1 MAQQTTW
8 LINGTVVTPKG
19 LVRSSIGI
27 QAGRI
32 VAIRS
37 VAPRQGERINAR
49 GQVITPGLIDLHI
62 WGDPAVVA
70 RETVKG
76 GTTSFLTTVGPESP
90 EWLVN
95 HLVQLN
101 GWQAKAGAQCLGI
114 HLEGPFLNPLRAGAL
129 ASRWLRPP
137 TSRELKQLLRVG
149 KGRIKLITIAP
160 ELPRATASMRWC
172 ARHRITVSMGHSDA
186 NAYVAQRAV
195 AAGARA
201 VTHVFNGMRPLH
213 HRDPGLL
220 GEALTDDRLMAMII
234 LDGIHVDPKA
244 FQLLLRCKGPAG
256 VVLVTDSIQYQRR
269 PAHVLAAHRAYR
281 LSAPRSSRQA
291 GTAGGILAGSKLSM
305 IEAVRNAVIFG
316 KIALSDAV
324 RMASANPARLIGQS
338 DRGTLEIGKRADLVV
353 FDPVFRVS
361 MTIVGGRVV
370 YKRQGTR

>member
-1 MAQQTTW
+1 MRSQTTW
-8 LINGTVVTPKG
+8 LVNGHVLLPRG
-19 LVRSSIGI
+19 LTRAAIGLH
-27 QAGRI
+27 AGRI
-32 VAIRS
+32 TAIRS
-37 VAPRQGERINAR
+37 VAPRQGERINVR
-49 GQVITPGLIDLHI
+49 GRVVAPGFIDLHI

-70 RETVKG
+70 REAVKG

-101 GWQAKAGAQCLGI
+101 GRQAKAGAQCLGA

-149 KGRIKLITIAP
+149 NGRIKLITIAP

-172 ARHRITVSMGHSDA
+172 ARHQITVSMGHSDA

-220 GEALTDDRLMAMII
+220 GEALTDDRLVAMII

-244 FQLLLRCKGPAG
+244 FQLLWRCKGPSG
-256 VVLVTDSIQYQRR
+256 IVLVTDSIQYQRH
-269 PAHVLAAHRAYR
+269 PHRVSASRGAYR
-281 LSAPRSSRQA
+281 
-291 GTAGGILAGSKLSM
+291 TTGGILAGSKLSM
-305 IEAVRNAVIFG
+305 IEAVRNAVVFG
-316 KIALSDAV
+316 KIALSDAI

-338 DRGTLEIGKRADLVV
+338 DRGALEVGKRADLVV

-361 MTIVGGRVV
+361 MTIVGGRIV
-370 YKRQGTR
+370 YERHGTP